1 MMRSKNIRK
10 ILSVLIVLV
19 CAAITT
25 VGFTACGKEDEPSHT
40 AFALNKTEITLK
52 ESGDSE
58 QLVLT
63 KDGAKYAGAVAW
75 TTDSDMI
82 AEVKHGFVTG
92 LRAGET
98 SVNAIVTENGEET
111 KVSCKVT
118 VLSRLTAQTD
128 KIYKYSGSGDIDVS
142 IPNGLMTVGAS
153 YEITDVVNS
162 SGASV
167 KDAVI
172 KREGTKYLMANGA
185 TSALA
190 AGNYQV
196 VYSLTKGDIRDEAVR
211 AVCVKRADSYTDFLV
226 IDPIDGSENITGSAL
241 IYPWTSVADNPS
253 PGKYVVFDDGETPD
267 PISGQ
272 NLDSFTQSLTDSG
285 YDGYLG
291 GESAGA
297 DTVYRMYV
305 RKENKSSSPY
315 PNYFV
320 NLVDTQS
327 ELWGNLDKFPAGTE
341 LSIWARMWAKTDG
354 DTEYKPRRISYAYP
368 YKVQN
373 SGRTSYDGASGAFY
387 ADGGWTNFRFPLTSL
402 ATKLNDA
409 RNLGLC
415 FGTGMSV
422 RGDFYLDLYSVEIT
436 ALSDAFAPLRKYDLS
451 LAGDFSGIFDDYSVR
466 VLDKSG
472 AEAATAD
479 KENSVVTDIAD
490 GVYTVE
496 YTLKRGGV
504 ELPQKTTRTLQ
515 SGVVNSLSSLAA
527 IKNSPWGTNNSWALD
542 KTLAKGKPASAIVD
556 KTTCAVRTV
565 RDTEGS
571 DMPSFDISAILKE
584 IDTLDEKDY
593 IGVWAWIEKGET
605 ESRHVSMYLS
615 EGVGDWGSTTA
626 GTVIFGSGW
635 GGQPLSEEI
644 TFNNWNLVKVYVGE
658 IKQMLAKRPDLKN
671 IDRMCLN
678 FTNMG
683 NRGNKAD
690 YKEYSYYYYSVEYFR
705 FDPTAFE
712 MKYDDYSVAVGDEKT
727 LEVKGFAYDR
737 DYAYAWASSAPN
749 VASVDNNGK
758 VTAKSIGKTDI
769 TFTANGKT
777 VTTEVK
783 VTKNRVLDN
792 TDKIS
797 FKNDGM
803 NAVVA
808 NVKEEVGSLP
818 AGVPA
823 DQTSCVKATFKSA
836 NGGTS
841 FPIIDISSVIG
852 NISNYKAND
861 YISVRLYS
869 DAGFWGIFSLTTG
882 RDGSTTSAQKTGTV
896 IEESGTAWKEVRIS
910 IPMLRELLADGKAY
924 KYLMLDNWR
933 SAADSSKP
941 FYYHSWDLV
950 EGTYEMPYTSY
961 SLAIGES
968 KTISVKGAVSGY
980 EGYIW
985 ASSVPT
991 VAEVD
996 DSGKVTAKAVGETEI
1011 SFTDNGT
1018 TVKMK
1023 IVVTKNHLID
1033 NAEKISF
1040 KNDGMNAVVANVK
1053 EEVGSLPAGVPA
1065 DQTSCIKAT
1074 FKNTTVAGTAF
1085 PIIDISSVISNIS
1098 NYKAN
1103 DYITVRLYTDTGN
1116 DFWGNF
1122 FLTTGK
1128 DGSTMSAQKTGT
1140 VIKES
1145 GTAWKEVRI
1154 SIPML
1159 RELLADGKAYKYLM
1173 LDNWRSAADSS
1184 KPFYYHSWDLVE
1196 GTYEMPYTSYS
1207 LAIGES
1213 KTISVKGAVS
1223 GYEGYIW
1230 ASSVPT
1236 VAEVDDSGK
1245 VTAKAVGETEISFT
1259 DNGTTVKM
1267 KIVVTKNHLIDNAE
1281 KVKDWNGRAMY
1292 SVVTKDEANV
1302 GLPDGVDATQTTFIK
1317 AELKSGDTLMP
1328 SFDISSVLE
1337 NLDALKS
1344 SNYVS
1349 FRIYNGYGNDS
1360 SHFWTI
1366 MHLTTHPTYSAS
1378 ATEYKIEGAEYSVDG
1393 NGWIELRV
1401 SVKLLKEAVAAKSGV
1416 SFRYLRL
1423 TNWQGSAP
1431 FAPCYYHSWELV
1443 DQDYGTHFDSTS
1455 KIKFVNDN
1463 MNVSVVNVSDET
1475 GSLPAGETKTDCI
1488 KAEFKAQSGANTT
1501 YPVFDISTVI
1511 ADVEKLKDTDYVSIK
1526 LYSDA
1531 GFWGIFSLSTDIN
1544 GSNASA
1550 EKTGEVEKQEG
1561 TAWKEVKITIAM
1573 IKELLNDGNNR
1584 AYNFIKLNNW
1594 RGAGDV
1600 SKPFYYYSW
1609 TLVKA

>member
-1 MMRSKNIRK
+1 MMRSKSIMK
-10 ILSVLIVLV
+10 VLTVFAVLV
-19 CAAITT
+19 CAAIAT
-25 VGFTACGKEDEPSHT
+25 VGFAACGKKDEQPT
-40 AFALNKTEITLK
+40 VAAYALSKTEITLK
-52 ESGDSE
+52 ESGESE

-63 KDGAKYAGAVAW
+63 KDGAAYKGAVAW
-75 TTDSDMI
+75 TTDSDMT

-98 SVNAIVTENGEET
+98 YVNAIVKEDGGEI
-111 KVSCKVT
+111 KISCKVT

-142 IPNGLMTVGAS
+142 ITTGLMTVGAS
-153 YEITDVVNS
+153 YEITDVINP

-167 KDAVI
+167 KDAVV
-172 KREGTKYLMANGA
+172 KRDGAKHLITNGA
-185 TSALA
+185 DSALP

-196 VYSLTKGDIRDEAVR
+196 VYSLAKGDVRDEAVR

-226 IDPIDGSENITGSAL
+226 VDPIDGSENITGSAL
-241 IYPWTSVADNPS
+241 IYPWTLVADNPS
-253 PGKYVVFDDGETPD
+253 PGQYVEFGEGEMPD

-272 NLDSFTQSLTDSG
+272 NLDSFTRSLTDSG

-291 GESAGA
+291 GESAGS

-305 RKENKSSSPY
+305 RKQNKSDSPY

-327 ELWGNLDKFPAGTE
+327 EIWGNLDKFPAGSE
-341 LSIWARMWAKTDG
+341 LSVWARMWAKTDG
-354 DTEYKPRRISYAYP
+354 ETEYKARRISYAYP

-373 SGRTSYDGASGAFY
+373 SGRTLYDGASGAFY
-387 ADGGWTNFRFPLTSL
+387 ADGGWTNFRFPLSSL

-415 FGTGMSV
+415 FGTGMAV
-422 RGDFYLDLYSVEIT
+422 RGDFYLDLYSVEIA

-466 VLDKSG
+466 LLDKSG
-472 AEAATAD
+472 AEAVTAD
-479 KENSVVTDIAD
+479 KENSVVTDIPD

-496 YTLKRGGV
+496 YTLKRGGI

-515 SGVVNSLSSLAA
+515 SGVVNSLSSLTA
-527 IKNSPWGTNNSWALD
+527 IKNSAWGTNNSWAID

-605 ESRHVSMYLS
+605 ESRRVSMYLS
-615 EGVGDWGSTTA
+615 EGVGNWGSTTA

-671 IDRMCLN
+671 IDRMCLAFN
-678 FTNMG
+678 NMG

-690 YKEYSYYYYSVEYFR
+690 YKSYSYYYYSVEYFR

-737 DYAYAWASSAPN
+737 GFTYTWASSAPN

-758 VTAKSIGKTDI
+758 VTAKSIGNADI

-777 VTTEVK
+777 VTTKVK

-792 TDKIS
+792 
-797 FKNDGM
+797 
-803 NAVVA
+803 
-808 NVKEEVGSLP
+808 
-818 AGVPA
+818 
-823 DQTSCVKATFKSA
+823 
-836 NGGTS
+836 
-841 FPIIDISSVIG
+841 
-852 NISNYKAND
+852 
-861 YISVRLYS
+861 
-869 DAGFWGIFSLTTG
+869 
-882 RDGSTTSAQKTGTV
+882 RD
-896 IEESGTAWKEVRIS
+896 
-910 IPMLRELLADGKAY
+910 
-924 KYLMLDNWR
+924 
-933 SAADSSKP
+933 
-941 FYYHSWDLV
+941 
-950 EGTYEMPYTSY
+950 
-961 SLAIGES
+961 
-968 KTISVKGAVSGY
+968 
-980 EGYIW
+980 
-985 ASSVPT
+985 
-991 VAEVD
+991 
-996 DSGKVTAKAVGETEI
+996 
-1011 SFTDNGT
+1011 
-1018 TVKMK
+1018 
-1023 IVVTKNHLID
+1023 
-1033 NAEKISF
+1033 KISF

-1074 FKNTTVAGTAF
+1074 FKSANGGTSF
-1085 PIIDISSVISNIS
+1085 PIIDISSVIDNLDD
-1098 NYKAN
+1098 YKSC
-1103 DYITVRLYTDTGN
+1103 DYITVRLYSDAS
-1116 DFWGNF
+1116 FWGDF
-1122 FLTTGK
+1122 FLATGK
-1128 DGSTMSAQKTGT
+1128 DGSTTSAQKTGT
-1140 VIKES
+1140 VVKET

-1159 RELLADGKAYKYLM
+1159 RDLLADGKAYKYLM
-1173 LDNWRSAADSS
+1173 LDNWRSKADAS
-1184 KPFYYHSWDLVE
+1184 KPFYYHSWDFVE
-1196 GTYEMPYTSYS
+1196 GEYEMPYASYS

-1223 GYEGYIW
+1223 GYEGYTW

-1281 KVKDWNGRAMY
+1281 KVNDWNGRATY

-1360 SHFWTI
+1360 RHFWTI
-1366 MHLTTHPTYSAS
+1366 MHLTTHPTYSDS
-1378 ATEYKIEGAEYSVDG
+1378 ATEYEVKGAEYSVDG

-1416 SFRYLRL
+1416 SFGYLRL
-1423 TNWQGSAP
+1423 TNWQGSSSP
-1431 FAPCYYHSWELV
+1431 YAPCYYHSWELV
-1443 DQDYGTHFDSTS
+1443 DQDYGMHFDSTS

-1475 GSLPAGETKTDCI
+1475 GSLPSGETKTDCL
-1488 KAEFKAQSGANTT
+1488 KAEFKKQTGANTT

-1511 ADVEKLKDTDYVSIK
+1511 ADVAKLKDTDYVSIK

-1531 GFWGIFSLSTDIN
+1531 SFWGIFSLSTDIN
-1544 GSNASA
+1544 GSNASGD
-1550 EKTGEVEKQEG
+1550 KTGTVVKQDG

-1584 AYNFIKLNNW
+1584 AYNYIKLDNW
-1594 RGAGDV
+1594 RGADNV

-1609 TLVKA
+1609 KLVTT

>member
-1 MMRSKNIRK
+1 MK
-10 ILSVLIVLV
+10 VLTVFAVLV
-19 CAAITT
+19 CAAIAT
-25 VGFTACGKEDEPSHT
+25 VGFAACGKKDEQPT
-40 AFALNKTEITLK
+40 VAAYALSKTEITLK
-52 ESGDSE
+52 ESGESE

-63 KDGAKYAGAVAW
+63 KDGAAYKGAVAW
-75 TTDSDMI
+75 TTDSDMT

-98 SVNAIVTENGEET
+98 YVNAIVKEDGGEI
-111 KVSCKVT
+111 KISCKVT

-142 IPNGLMTVGAS
+142 IPTGLMTVGAS
-153 YEITDVVNS
+153 YEITDVINP

-172 KREGTKYLMANGA
+172 KRDGAKYLMTNGA
-185 TSALA
+185 DSALP

-196 VYSLTKGDIRDEAVR
+196 VYSLANGDIRDEAVR

-226 IDPIDGSENITGSAL
+226 VDPIDGSENITGSAL

-253 PGKYVVFDDGETPD
+253 PGQYVKFDEGETPD

-305 RKENKSSSPY
+305 RKQNKSSTPY

-327 ELWGNLDKFPAGTE
+327 EIWGNLDKFSAGTE
-341 LSIWARMWAKTDG
+341 LSVWARMWAKTDG
-354 DTEYKPRRISYAYP
+354 ETEYKARRISYAYP

-387 ADGGWTNFRFPLTSL
+387 ADGGWTNFRFPLSSL

-415 FGTGMSV
+415 FGMGMAE

-466 VLDKSG
+466 LLDKSG
-472 AEAATAD
+472 AEAVTAD
-479 KENSVVTDIAD
+479 KENSVLTDIPG

-496 YTLKRGGV
+496 YTLSRGGV
-504 ELPQKTTRTLQ
+504 ELPQKATRTLQ
-515 SGVVNSLSSLAA
+515 SGIVNSLSSLTA
-527 IKNSPWGTNNSWALD
+527 IKSSPWGTNNSWAID

-565 RDTEGS
+565 RDTEGR
-571 DMPSFDISAILKE
+571 DLPSFDISAIVNE

-635 GGQPLSEEI
+635 DGQPLSEEI
-644 TFNNWNLVKVYVGE
+644 TFNNWNLVKIYVGE

-737 DYAYAWASSAPN
+737 GFTYTWASSAPD
-749 VASVDNNGK
+749 VASVDNDGK

-792 TDKIS
+792 RDKIA
-797 FKNDGM
+797 FKNDNM
-803 NAVVA
+803 NVTVV
-808 NVKEEVGSLP
+808 NVKTEVGSLP
-818 AGVPA
+818 AGVTA
-823 DQTSCVKATFKSA
+823 DQTSCIKATFKNATSA
-836 NGGTS
+836 GTA
-841 FPIIDISSVIG
+841 FPIIDISSVI
-852 NISNYKAND
+852 NNLDDYKVND
-861 YISVRLYS
+861 YISIKLYS
-869 DAGFWGIFSLTTG
+869 NAYFWQGFFLSNATGSKAIGNEKGGAINAGDPLPADPG
-882 RDGSTTSAQKTGTV
+882 
-896 IEESGTAWKEVRIS
+896 WKEVKIS
-910 IPMLRELLADGKAY
+910 IPTLRKYLDTDEKKQQY
-924 KYLMLDNWR
+924 KYLMLDSWR
-933 SAADSSKP
+933 SAADVEKP

-950 EGTYEMPYTSY
+950 EGEYEMPYASY
-961 SLAIGES
+961 SLALGES

-980 EGYIW
+980 DGYVW

-996 DSGKVTAKAVGETEI
+996 NSGKVTAKAVGKTEI

-1018 TVKMK
+1018 TVTME
-1023 IVVTKNHLID
+1023 INVTKNH
-1033 NAEKISF
+1033 
-1040 KNDGMNAVVANVK
+1040 
-1053 EEVGSLPAGVPA
+1053 
-1065 DQTSCIKAT
+1065 
-1074 FKNTTVAGTAF
+1074 
-1085 PIIDISSVISNIS
+1085 
-1098 NYKAN
+1098 
-1103 DYITVRLYTDTGN
+1103 R
-1116 DFWGNF
+1116 
-1122 FLTTGK
+1122 
-1128 DGSTMSAQKTGT
+1128 
-1140 VIKES
+1140 
-1145 GTAWKEVRI
+1145 
-1154 SIPML
+1154 
-1159 RELLADGKAYKYLM
+1159 
-1173 LDNWRSAADSS
+1173 LDN
-1184 KPFYYHSWDLVE
+1184 P
-1196 GTYEMPYTSYS
+1196 
-1207 LAIGES
+1207 
-1213 KTISVKGAVS
+1213 
-1223 GYEGYIW
+1223 
-1230 ASSVPT
+1230 
-1236 VAEVDDSGK
+1236 
-1245 VTAKAVGETEISFT
+1245 
-1259 DNGTTVKM
+1259 
-1267 KIVVTKNHLIDNAE
+1267 E
-1281 KVKDWNGRAMY
+1281 KVKDWNGRATY

-1337 NLDALKS
+1337 NLNALKS
-1344 SNYVS
+1344 GNYVS

-1360 SHFWTI
+1360 SHFWAI
-1366 MHLTTHPTYSAS
+1366 MHLTTHPTYNDS
-1378 ATEYKIEGAEYSVDG
+1378 ATEYEVKGAEYSVDG

-1423 TNWQGSAP
+1423 TNWQGSSSP
-1431 FAPCYYHSWELV
+1431 YAPCYYHSWELV
-1443 DQDYGTHFDSTS
+1443 DQDYGTYFDSTS

-1475 GSLPAGETKTDCI
+1475 GSLPSGETKTDCL
-1488 KAEFKAQSGANTT
+1488 KAEFKTQTGANTT

-1511 ADVEKLKDTDYVSIK
+1511 ADVAKLKDTDYVSIK

-1531 GFWGIFSLSTDIN
+1531 SFWGIFSLSTDIN
-1544 GSNASA
+1544 GSNASGD
-1550 EKTGEVEKQEG
+1550 KTGTVVEQDG

-1584 AYNFIKLNNW
+1584 AYNYIKLHNW
-1594 RGAGDV
+1594 RDADNV

-1609 TLVKA
+1609 KLVTT

>member
-1 MMRSKNIRK
+1 MK
-10 ILSVLIVLV
+10 VLTVFAVLV
-19 CAAITT
+19 CAAIAT
-25 VGFTACGKEDEPSHT
+25 VGFAACGKKDEQPT
-40 AFALNKTEITLK
+40 VAAYALSKTEITLK
-52 ESGDSE
+52 ESGESE

-63 KDGAKYAGAVAW
+63 KDGAAYKGAVAW
-75 TTDSDMI
+75 TTDSDMT

-98 SVNAIVTENGEET
+98 YVNAIVKEDGGEI
-111 KVSCKVT
+111 KISCKVT

-142 IPNGLMTVGAS
+142 ITTGLMTVGAS
-153 YEITDVVNS
+153 YEITDVINP

-167 KDAVI
+167 KDAVV
-172 KREGTKYLMANGA
+172 KRDGAKHLITNGA
-185 TSALA
+185 DSALP

-196 VYSLTKGDIRDEAVR
+196 VYSLAKGDVRDEAVR

-226 IDPIDGSENITGSAL
+226 VDPIDGSENITGSAL
-241 IYPWTSVADNPS
+241 IYPWTLVADNPS
-253 PGKYVVFDDGETPD
+253 PGQYVEFGEGEMPD

-272 NLDSFTQSLTDSG
+272 NLDSFTRSLTDSG

-291 GESAGA
+291 GESAGS

-305 RKENKSSSPY
+305 RKQNKSDSPY

-327 ELWGNLDKFPAGTE
+327 EIWGNLDKFPAGSE
-341 LSIWARMWAKTDG
+341 LSVWARMWAKTDG
-354 DTEYKPRRISYAYP
+354 ETEYKARRISYAYP

-373 SGRTSYDGASGAFY
+373 SGRTLYDGASGAFY
-387 ADGGWTNFRFPLTSL
+387 ADGGWTNFRFPLSSL

-415 FGTGMSV
+415 FGTGMAE

-466 VLDKSG
+466 LLDKSG
-472 AEAATAD
+472 AEAVTAD
-479 KENSVVTDIAD
+479 KENSVVTDIPD

-496 YTLKRGGV
+496 YTLSRGGV

-515 SGVVNSLSSLAA
+515 SGVVNSLSSLTA
-527 IKNSPWGTNNSWALD
+527 IKSSPWGTNNSWALD
-542 KTLAKGKPASAIVD
+542 KTLCKGKPSSAIVD

-565 RDTEGS
+565 RDTEGR
-571 DMPSFDISAILKE
+571 DLPSFDISAIVNE

-605 ESRHVSMYLS
+605 ESRRVSMYLS
-615 EGVGDWGSTTA
+615 EGVGDWGSNIA
-626 GTVIFGSGW
+626 GTVIFGNGW
-635 GGQPLSEEI
+635 SGQPLSEEI
-644 TFNNWNLVKVYVGE
+644 TFNNWNLVKIYVGE

-671 IDRMCLN
+671 IDRMCLD
-678 FTNMG
+678 FANMG

-737 DYAYAWASSAPN
+737 GFTYTWASSAPT
-749 VASVDNNGK
+749 VAEVDADGK

-783 VTKNRVLDN
+783 ITKNRVLDN
-792 TDKIS
+792 RDKIA
-797 FKNDGM
+797 FKNDSM
-803 NAVVA
+803 NVTVV
-808 NVKEEVGSLP
+808 
-818 AGVPA
+818 
-823 DQTSCVKATFKSA
+823 
-836 NGGTS
+836 
-841 FPIIDISSVIG
+841 
-852 NISNYKAND
+852 
-861 YISVRLYS
+861 
-869 DAGFWGIFSLTTG
+869 
-882 RDGSTTSAQKTGTV
+882 
-896 IEESGTAWKEVRIS
+896 
-910 IPMLRELLADGKAY
+910 
-924 KYLMLDNWR
+924 
-933 SAADSSKP
+933 
-941 FYYHSWDLV
+941 
-950 EGTYEMPYTSY
+950 
-961 SLAIGES
+961 
-968 KTISVKGAVSGY
+968 
-980 EGYIW
+980 
-985 ASSVPT
+985 
-991 VAEVD
+991 
-996 DSGKVTAKAVGETEI
+996 
-1011 SFTDNGT
+1011 
-1018 TVKMK
+1018 
-1023 IVVTKNHLID
+1023 
-1033 NAEKISF
+1033 
-1040 KNDGMNAVVANVK
+1040 NVK

-1074 FKNTTVAGTAF
+1074 FKNTTSGGTAF
-1085 PIIDISSVISNIS
+1085 PIIDISSVISNLDD
-1098 NYKAN
+1098 YKAC
-1103 DYITVRLYTDTGN
+1103 DYISIKLYSN
-1116 DFWGNF
+1116 AYFWQGF
-1122 FLTTGK
+1122 FLSNATGSNAIGNEK
-1128 DGSTMSAQKTGT
+1128 GGAINAGDPLPADPG
-1140 VIKES
+1140 
-1145 GTAWKEVRI
+1145 WKEVKI
-1154 SIPML
+1154 SIPTL
-1159 RELLADGKAYKYLM
+1159 RKYLDTDEKKQQYKYLM
-1173 LDNWRSAADSS
+1173 LDSWRDKADVE
-1184 KPFYYHSWDLVE
+1184 KPFYYHSWDLIE
-1196 GTYEMPYTSYS
+1196 GEYEMPYASYS
-1207 LAIGES
+1207 LALGES

-1223 GYEGYIW
+1223 GYDGYVW
-1230 ASSVPT
+1230 ASSVPS
-1236 VAEVDDSGK
+1236 VAEVDDNGN
-1245 VTAKAVGETEISFT
+1245 VTAKAVGKTEISFT
-1259 DNGTTVKM
+1259 DNGTTVTM
-1267 KIVVTKNHLIDNAE
+1267 EINVTKNHRLDNPE
-1281 KVKDWNGRAMY
+1281 KVNDWNGRATY

-1366 MHLTTHPTYSAS
+1366 MHLTTHPTYSDS
-1378 ATEYKIEGAEYSVDG
+1378 ATEYEVKGAEYSVDG

-1416 SFRYLRL
+1416 SFGYLRL
-1423 TNWQGSAP
+1423 TNWQGSSSP
-1431 FAPCYYHSWELV
+1431 YAPCYYHSWELV
-1443 DQDYGTHFDSTS
+1443 DQDYGMHFDSTS

-1475 GSLPAGETKTDCI
+1475 GSLPSGETKTDCL
-1488 KAEFKAQSGANTT
+1488 KAEFKTQTGANTT

-1511 ADVEKLKDTDYVSIK
+1511 ADVAKLKDTDYVSIK

-1531 GFWGIFSLSTDIN
+1531 SFWGIFSLSTDIN
-1544 GSNASA
+1544 GSNASGD
-1550 EKTGEVEKQEG
+1550 KTGTVVEQDG

-1584 AYNFIKLNNW
+1584 AYNYIKLNNW
-1594 RGAGDV
+1594 RGADNV

-1609 TLVKA
+1609 KLVTT

>member
-1 MMRSKNIRK
+1 MMRSKSIMK
-10 ILSVLIVLV
+10 VLTVFAVLL

-25 VGFTACGKEDEPSHT
+25 VGFAACGKEEEPSHT

-172 KREGTKYLMANGA
+172 KRDGAKYLMTNGA

-272 NLDSFTQSLTDSG
+272 NRDSFTQSLTDSG

-327 ELWGNLDKFPAGTE
+327 EIWGNLDKFPAGTE

-387 ADGGWTNFRFPLTSL
+387 ADGGWTNFRFSLSSL

-466 VLDKSG
+466 LLDKSG
-472 AEAATAD
+472 AEAATAN

-823 DQTSCVKATFKSA
+823 DQTSCVKATFKNA

-861 YISVRLYS
+861 YITVRLYS
-869 DAGFWGIFSLTTG
+869 DAGFWGNFFLTTS

-896 IEESGTAWKEVRIS
+896 IKESGTAWKEVRIS
-910 IPMLRELLADGKAY
+910 IPMLRDLLADGKEY

-950 EGTYEMPYTSY
+950 EGTYEMPYASY

-980 EGYIW
+980 EGYTW

-1098 NYKAN
+1098 KYKAN
-1103 DYITVRLYTDTGN
+1103 DYISVRLHSDAS
-1116 DFWGNF
+1116 FWGDF

-1128 DGSTMSAQKTGT
+1128 DGSTTSAQKTGT

-1154 SIPML
+1154 TIAAL
-1159 RELLADGKAYKYLM
+1159 KGLLVDGKAYKYLM
-1173 LDNWRSAADSS
+1173 LDNWRSAANAS
-1184 KPFYYHSWDLVE
+1184 KPFYYHSWELVE

-1223 GYEGYIW
+1223 DYEGYTW

-1236 VAEVDDSGK
+1236 VAEVDDNGK

-1267 KIVVTKNHLIDNAE
+1267 KIVVTKNHLIDNAD
-1281 KVKDWNGRAMY
+1281 KIGDWDNR
-1292 SVVTKDEANV
+1292 VTFSTVTADEANI
-1302 GLPDGVDATQTTFIK
+1302 GLPDGAESDQTTFVK
-1317 AELKSGDTLMP
+1317 AQLNNGNTVQA

-1337 NLDALKS
+1337 KIDELKACD
-1344 SNYVS
+1344 YVS
-1349 FRIYNGYGNDS
+1349 FKLYNGYS
-1360 SHFWTI
+1360 SFWA
-1366 MHLTTHPTYSAS
+1366 LVNLSTHRTYDVSQAS
-1378 ATEYKIEGAEYSVDG
+1378 SGEKTAEFTKAA

-1401 SVKLLKEAVAAKSGV
+1401 SVLLLRSMVANQPEGKT
-1416 SFRYLRL
+1416 FKYIRFN
-1423 TNWQGSAP
+1423 NWQGDSSP
-1431 FAPCYYHSWELV
+1431 YAPCYYHSWDLV